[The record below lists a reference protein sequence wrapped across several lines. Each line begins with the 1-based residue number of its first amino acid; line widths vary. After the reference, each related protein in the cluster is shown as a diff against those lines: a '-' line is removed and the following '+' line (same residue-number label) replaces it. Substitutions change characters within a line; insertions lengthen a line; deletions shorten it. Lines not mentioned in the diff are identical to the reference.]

1 MKKVIQINPA
11 QLSDLASRKVSTF
24 LIKTVIKMGK
34 NKNKTAPSAAAAAA
48 EQKAPGTQEQTS
60 GNANDST
67 KSGKVAVVQL
77 GDLDKLAQARALAGL
92 DPNHTE
98 DLLRMLDK
106 RFYDDKDAAKRYN
119 IAQDT
124 VDKINEITAIGMVA
138 LLTNEIS
145 VAQTPFAIAMRRTQL
160 DAIREAALSLGVD
173 IDMKALP
180 APDKEGVVEVPSTA
194 VKISKEAKKAAAEER
209 AAAAKKVILDPTKI
223 ESEDQLKDSLLSIL
237 VKGNGSEN
245 FYNKVATAI
254 NFYESYLGIQANKAE
269 NKDELLAALKEKSR
283 ADLFSEIAHLLGKCT
298 FTISGMAK
306 FMFEQTERTKNPVVA
321 FCTLRNASLNE
332 KTGMP
337 QIDDSLVADIVKVL
351 IRWYADSEIQ
361 ETHDRIEG
369 FKKDLEVLKKD
380 AKKNA
385 KAIEQGNQK
394 IKIAE
399 KHIEDIEEVVTYAN
413 VPDRDIV
420 DTFVDKYTD
429 SNAEGY
435 KFARMMG
442 SKILDTYYPGT
453 KANEMEQENLTH
465 NLQQYVGVIFNMFL
479 PAMQQLVDFSEANIT
494 ELVKAE
500 EKPAEEKVNKDD
512 ANAEEAKN

>member
-1 MKKVIQINPA
+1 
-11 QLSDLASRKVSTF
+11 
-24 LIKTVIKMGK
+24 MGK
-34 NKNKTAPSAAAAAA
+34 NKNKTAPSAAVAAAA
-48 EQKAPGTQEQTS
+48 EQKAPGAQEQTG
-60 GNANDST
+60 GNANAST
-67 KSGKVAVVQL
+67 KGGDKVAVVQL

-145 VAQTPFAIAMRRTQL
+145 IAQTPFAIAMRRTQL
-160 DAIREAALSLGVD
+160 DAIREAALTLGVD

-180 APDKEGVVEVPSTA
+180 APNAEGVIEVPSTA
-194 VKISKEAKKAAAEER
+194 VKVSKEAKKAAAEER
-209 AAAAKKVILDPTKI
+209 AVAAKKVILDPTQI
-223 ESEDQLKDSLLSIL
+223 ESEDQLKDSLLNIL
-237 VKGNGSEN
+237 VKGNGSDN

-254 NFYESYLGIQANKAE
+254 SFYESYLGVQANKAE
-269 NKDELLAALKEKSR
+269 NKDELFAALKEKSR
-283 ADLFSEIAHLLGKCT
+283 ADLFSEIAKLLGKCT
-298 FTISGMAK
+298 FTIGGMAK

-337 QIDDSLVADIVKVL
+337 QIDDTLVADIVKVL

-361 ETHDRIEG
+361 ETNDRIEG
-369 FKKDLEVLKKD
+369 FKKDIEVLKKD

-399 KHIEDIEEVVTYAN
+399 KHIEDIEEVVTCTN
-413 VPDRDIV
+413 VPDRAIV
-420 DTFVDKYTD
+420 DSFIDNYTD
-429 SNAEGY
+429 NNAEGY

-442 SKILDTYYPGT
+442 SKIIDTYYPGV
-453 KANEMEQENLTH
+453 KAKEMDQENLTH

-494 ELVKAE
+494 ELKKAE
-500 EKPAEEKVNKDD
+500 EKPAEE
-512 ANAEEAKN
+512 AAAAEGAAEEAKN